1 MATYGSI
8 YIKGTKT
15 VVSLD
20 EATTVPSE
28 THTFENE
35 VVSQTLENGCQL
47 SDHIIVLQD
56 ELEVQ
61 LFISNSVQ
69 QKSQEVYAALKNMRN
84 TRELCQIFT
93 DHEIYKNMAIQS
105 VSAPHEAPY
114 INQLSMTLKFKR
126 VDYVGSITNEYPPS
140 KFQEGVSV
148 FGQDIVG
155 DNLNTQETQDAILG
169 YFGGVDDVDMSA
181 CDFQDAGE
189 LSPSGVT
196 E

>member
-15 VVSLD
+15 VISLD

-28 THTFENE
+28 THTFDNE

-56 ELEVQ
+56 ELEIQ
-61 LFISNSVQ
+61 LFISNSVP
-69 QKSQEVYAALKNMRN
+69 QKSQETYAALKNMRN

-93 DHEIYKNMAIQS
+93 DHEIYRNMAIQS

-114 INQLSMTLKFKR
+114 VNQLSMTLKFKR
-126 VDYVGSITNEYPPS
+126 IDYVGSVTNEYPPS
-140 KFQEGVSV
+140 KFQENVSV
-148 FGQDIVG
+148 YGQDVSTE
-155 DNLNTQETQDAILG
+155 NLNIQGTQDAILG
-169 YFGGVDDVDMSA
+169 FFGKKDDIDMAA
-181 CDFQDAGE
+181 CNFQDAGE
-189 LSPSGVT
+189 LSPSGVA